1 MLMQVKPE
9 ARSTFGLNAKKAW
22 YTGPCLNHYRAFRG
36 MLPSTKGERISDTV
50 KLQHHAISMPTLTPA
65 DRILEA
71 TRQLKD
77 AISQHP
83 KRAPMKEMEAIDM
96 LRKVMMGER
105 KQELPQNSVQKY
117 NTLQREEQT
126 RGRQSE
132 TSSQPHELNPSKR
145 VPTPAPPKRY
155 LYPVSVAD
163 VPARTDAKNDD
174 DLNYVSDDEEDDQPQ
189 RTIRRSK
196 RVLQQLRDNKKDGLH
211 RIAAL
216 AAKETAEVPDLW
228 VKSNKLANGLASAN
242 LSLQLN
248 EWAYEG
254 ASGFAG
260 SVIDKATGKQME
272 YRDLVKTPELYVLW
286 TRSLANELGRLT
298 QGIRDII
305 GINTMFFI
313 PKSEIPLNRRK
324 DVTYLTLETR

>member
-1 MLMQVKPE
+1 M
-9 ARSTFGLNAKKAW
+9 
-22 YTGPCLNHYRAFRG
+22 
-36 MLPSTKGERISDTV
+36 
-50 KLQHHAISMPTLTPA
+50 
-65 DRILEA
+65 
-71 TRQLKD
+71 
-77 AISQHP
+77 
-83 KRAPMKEMEAIDM
+83 
-96 LRKVMMGER
+96 
-105 KQELPQNSVQKY
+105 
-117 NTLQREEQT
+117 
-126 RGRQSE
+126 
-132 TSSQPHELNPSKR
+132 
-145 VPTPAPPKRY
+145 
-155 LYPVSVAD
+155 
-163 VPARTDAKNDD
+163 
-174 DLNYVSDDEEDDQPQ
+174 NYVSDNEEDNHPQ

-196 RVLQQLRDNKKDGLH
+196 RILQQLRDNENDGLH
-211 RIAAL
+211 CIAAL

-324 DVTYLTLETR
+324 DVTYGRILWHTSQTSWRKRDQD